1 MKEPN
6 PVGIYWMDGATAR
19 YNHVPDLSFS
29 AATEDIVLKFADNS
43 GAPDES
49 FHGASD
55 DFGDIFVSQTDFE
68 AELDKAEY
76 PAVPVRCGF
85 KLPSGVYH
93 INVHVM
99 FSSASDSVLVHRII
113 LRELDALK
121 DKHIVSDAFLSVDD
135 STVVTGVLDAENI
148 KTDGTRAFYIHLN
161 VDGDAK
167 KASWFMRVER
177 TGDA

>member
-19 YNHVPDLSFS
+19 YKHVPDLSFS
-29 AATEDIVLKFADNS
+29 AAAEDIVLKFADNS

-55 DFGDIFVSQTDFE
+55 DFGDIFISQADFE
-68 AELDKAEY
+68 AGLDKAEY
-76 PAVPVRCGF
+76 PGVPVRCGF

-99 FSSASDSVLVHRII
+99 FSSASDSILVHRIA
-113 LRELDALK
+113 LRELEDRS

-148 KTDGTRAFYIHLN
+148 KTDGTRAFFIHL
-161 VDGDAK
+161 DAAGTTK
-167 KASWFMRVER
+167 KARWFMRIER
-177 TGDA
+177 TGD